1 MGVCDRGFVCVFVL
15 DAVREEGGGGMNR
28 VEAPTWNIDPPTGDS
43 SDTGRQREAEELT
56 PGERNGSA
64 RVGAGDRWIVYRL
77 KKDKTPSKI
86 IFFKAYPP
94 KSPLLDHPPGV
105 RQE

>member
-1 MGVCDRGFVCVFVL
+1 
-15 DAVREEGGGGMNR
+15 MNR

-94 KSPLLDHPPGV
+94 LPSPPCYTTPPPSFLSFY
-105 RQE
+105 ENENMKLSL